1 MLIYEMFKNA
11 DPLHPVYGDTATVT
25 YGELEKAVN
34 Y

>member
-1 MLIYEMFKNA
+1 MLICEMFKNA
-11 DPLHPVYGDTATVT
+11 DPRHPAYVSTSTVT